1 VALVALRRPKVCIYE
16 KTNNAVVLHAY
27 SCEII
32 LKTSFKPLV
41 LLLAGAEKRVTDDEK
56 LPTSF
61 PMADTRP
68 GLSDSRSILATPNP
82 QI

>member
-1 VALVALRRPKVCIYE
+1 MAPVALRRPKVCIYE

-56 LPTSF
+56 ATYL
-61 PMADTRP
+61 
-68 GLSDSRSILATPNP
+68 LSDGGHSPWP
-82 QI
+82 F